1 MFLINWCWWWWREQ
15 CVSRKKL
22 LFVMQ
27 NLGIW
32 GLTGT
37 GVKMRGRKCHI
48 WNRRPW
54 FTYSLCNFYGA
65 TMMIKGN
72 LLLSAPIVKHFG
84 RRWSDS
90 RRPLLPAAGSQY
102 TAVKPPIVTT
112 SVRTAVFQPWHRPTI
127 VLQLVYCPV
136 DSTLFE
142 VSTCRKLEYSC
153 CAHNY
158 FI

>member
-1 MFLINWCWWWWREQ
+1 MERTFTGVNKFVMFLLCKHVRLT
-15 CVSRKKL
+15 CVLNKLMLMMMTGTVCFEEKKL

-90 RRPLLPAAGSQY
+90 SWFSVHSCKAPYSYNKCSNCSLSALTQTHNRFATRLLP
-102 TAVKPPIVTT
+102 
-112 SVRTAVFQPWHRPTI
+112 
-127 VLQLVYCPV
+127 
-136 DSTLFE
+136 
-142 VSTCRKLEYSC
+142 CR
-153 CAHNY
+153 
-158 FI
+158 